1 MMDAKSL
8 VPTGWHFVAPFCE
21 PDGMTRITPLD
32 RKRYPVRYYFIGFGN
47 CLHIPSHQRT
57 TIKGIGGGDYD
68 VPELLTGEAYDPFK
82 LDIYTLGN
90 VIDNYLYEKY
100 ENIGF
105 LDSLIKHMKT
115 ESFEQRPS
123 ADAVLSLWYQ
133 IRDPLPEDKMEDLR
147 LRSRHSAHVRC
158 SSDDST
164 GATGNRSNKR
174 DISSILNK

>member
-47 CLHIPSHQRT
+47 CLHVPPNQRT

-90 VIDNYLYEKY
+90 VFDNYLYEVR
-100 ENIGF
+100 ILLF
-105 LDSLIKHMKT
+105 LYLKIMLALQKKKNDW
-115 ESFEQRPS
+115 R
-123 ADAVLSLWYQ
+123 
-133 IRDPLPEDKMEDLR
+133 
-147 LRSRHSAHVRC
+147 
-158 SSDDST
+158 
-164 GATGNRSNKR
+164 
-174 DISSILNK
+174 